1 MRPDKNAEGADT
13 LDSAQ
18 LQQHPQYASTLAN
31 GLVVLGCFAGG
42 VLTLGN
48 KDIAEQLNMARPTV
62 SRLTF
67 TLVGLG
73 YLRRDP
79 NTSKYSLGPA
89 VLSLGYP
96 LLSQLMIRQVGAA
109 QILKL
114 SDYAQG
120 PVSVGTRDR
129 MQVVYVETIHSR
141 ESNETRPG
149 IGSTRPLLRTAM
161 GRAILYGL
169 PAAEREMVLKQLRR
183 KEPEDWDRHKDG
195 LESAFDEIKQHG
207 FCVVRG
213 EWRSTLAAVAVPMNK
228 PVSGMHLAFNLTVPS
243 FSTPDDALRLDLGPR
258 LLGLVHNIEDMLGR
272 A

>member
-1 MRPDKNAEGADT
+1 MRPDKNAEGADALEPT
-13 LDSAQ
+13 EF
-18 LQQHPQYASTLAN
+18 QQHPQYASTLAN
-31 GLVVLGCFAGG
+31 GLAVLGCFAGG
-42 VLTLGN
+42 ALVLGN
-48 KDIAEQLNMARPTV
+48 KDIAEQLSMSRPTV

-79 NTSKYSLGPA
+79 STSKYSLGPA

-96 LLSQLMIRQVGAA
+96 LLSRLMIRQMGAELM
-109 QILKL
+109 LKL

-141 ESNETRPG
+141 QSSETRPG
-149 IGSTRPLLRTAM
+149 IGSTRPLLRTAI

-169 PAAEREMVLKQLRR
+169 PQVEREAVLKQLRR
-183 KEPEDWDRHKDG
+183 NGPADWETYGKDLEASFED
-195 LESAFDEIKQHG
+195 IKRDG

-213 EWRSTLAAVAVPMNK
+213 AWRSTLAAVAVPMRK
-228 PVSGMHLAFNLTVPS
+228 PVSGMHLAFNLTVPA
-243 FSTPDDALRLDLGPR
+243 FSTTDEALRQDLGPR
-258 LLGLVHNIEDMLGR
+258 LLGLVHNIEDMLGQ